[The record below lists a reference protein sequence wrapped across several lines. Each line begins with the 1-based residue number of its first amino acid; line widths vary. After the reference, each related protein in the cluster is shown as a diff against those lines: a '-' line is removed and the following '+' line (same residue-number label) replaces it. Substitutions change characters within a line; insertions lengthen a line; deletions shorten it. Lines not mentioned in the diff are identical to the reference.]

1 MKTLFIGTQKD
12 KDGNPLN
19 PVAVSRALHEIKLKA
34 ALIFGGYSASS
45 VTGGW
50 VNDKGQLIE
59 ETALRLELSPKD
71 EDSFK
76 AHDFAAWCG
85 SLLGQ
90 GCVLLV
96 STDSTESFV
105 ESSPLV
111 KVA

>member
-19 PVAVSRALHEIKLKA
+19 PVTVSRVILEIKREA
-34 ALIFGGYSASS
+34 ARIFGGYSAGF
-45 VTGGW
+45 VHGGW
-50 VNDKGQLIE
+50 IDDKGQLIE

-71 EDSFK
+71 ADSFK
-76 AHDFAAWCG
+76 AYDFAAWCG
-85 SLLGQ
+85 NLLGQ

-96 STDSTESFV
+96 STDSAESFV